1 MSNWRDDE
9 IRELLSV
16 RADPEIV
23 KQIQGTA
30 RDSVVY
36 DQITNRLRDRGV
48 FRAKAQVNN
57 KLKAL
62 KRQYHQVVDDNGQ
75 SGNNPKT
82 WCYFS
87 LCDAI
92 WGSSYSTNP
101 VALVGSME
109 TASTSRSPETLST
122 SSCPETPYSDTEEQT
137 PVQNCKKKMIAFSLE
152 NTKEAPAFSLGP
164 VVIKTEPSQS
174 RVVVAFGSSATAIS
188 SSVPA
193 SAAAG
198 PSEEDL
204 NVRKGDHSENKKF
217 EWGLQDSPWR
227 KVDWTEEKRND
238 LMQFITSYKPSCES
252 VPEARVLLLGPVGAG
267 KSSFISSVHSVFSG
281 RVTNR
286 AMVGSSSTSFTQKL
300 RSYTIRGRG
309 ESADQPTSLVFCDVM
324 GLGEGE
330 MSGLTL
336 HDTLAIIKG
345 HAPEGHKCSAEH
357 PVRPETAGY
366 VKKPSEKEGVHCV
379 AFVVDASKIDS
390 YSKGMGNTFRQLRE
404 HISDLGV
411 HQVALLTHVDKVCQE
426 TARDITKVYRSRLL
440 QHTMEKAGALLGM
453 CTSYIVPVKNY
464 SSSTRKIIKSV
475 MSVLSSNLSSKQE
488 KQLCALFEHGRLQLI
503 YKASVHGYS
512 AANFHQKCDHQGPT
526 ITVAYNKAGFVFGG
540 YTSKNYAQTGQN
552 VYDDKAFLFSIRDRN
567 IIRVQATN
575 PQYAF
580 TDANNA
586 GPNFAG
592 DLIFLYQNTA
602 AVYSNPGNY
611 YNFNAAEMHGN
622 DLQLTECEVYRVEE
636 HDLLDKPWRNI
647 EWDSARRKEL
657 VDSIKNYKPSISS
670 VDQARVVLI
679 GPIGAGKSSFFNS
692 INSIFQGHVTCRAMC
707 GSAGTSLTTQ
717 FRTYSIKA
725 GKDGKPLPIIL
736 CDTMG
741 LEENTGAGL
750 DVDDIT
756 NILKGH
762 VPDRYQ
768 FNPSGPLQSEDDQFR
783 KSVDLQ
789 DKIHCVSYVMD
800 CCKVTLMSSKLEE
813 KLVAI
818 RKKVNRMAI
827 PQLVLLTKVDEA
839 CSCVADDI
847 ENVYRCQYIE
857 RKIQEVSVRL
867 GIPVSCVVPVRNY
880 SRELELEPGCDVLLL
895 SAMQQMLRFADN
907 YFDDACE

>member
-1 MSNWRDDE
+1 
-9 IRELLSV
+9 
-16 RADPEIV
+16 
-23 KQIQGTA
+23 
-30 RDSVVY
+30 
-36 DQITNRLRDRGV
+36 
-48 FRAKAQVNN
+48 
-57 KLKAL
+57 
-62 KRQYHQVVDDNGQ
+62 
-75 SGNNPKT
+75 
-82 WCYFS
+82 
-87 LCDAI
+87 
-92 WGSSYSTNP
+92 
-101 VALVGSME
+101 
-109 TASTSRSPETLST
+109 
-122 SSCPETPYSDTEEQT
+122 
-137 PVQNCKKKMIAFSLE
+137 
-152 NTKEAPAFSLGP
+152 
-164 VVIKTEPSQS
+164 
-174 RVVVAFGSSATAIS
+174 
-188 SSVPA
+188 
-193 SAAAG
+193 
-198 PSEEDL
+198 
-204 NVRKGDHSENKKF
+204 
-217 EWGLQDSPWR
+217 
-227 KVDWTEEKRND
+227 
-238 LMQFITSYKPSCES
+238 MQFITSYKPSCES

-281 RVTNR
+281 RATNR

-309 ESADQPTSLVFCDVM
+309 ESADQPTSLVFCDAM

-345 HAPEGHKCSAEH
+345 HAPDGHKFSAEH
-357 PVRPETAGY
+357 PVWPETVGY
-366 VKKPSEKEGVHCV
+366 VKKPSQKERVHCV

-426 TARDITKVYRSRLL
+426 AARDITKVYRSRLL

-464 SSSTRKIIKSV
+464 SCELDVDEHTNTLLLSAVSHILQYVDLYFQDVAENKSLAGTGQIEIIKSI

-488 KQLCALFEHGRLQLI
+488 KQLCALFEHSRLHLI

-567 IIRVQATN
+567 IILVQATD

-580 TDANNA
+580 TDANNT

-592 DLIFLYQNTA
+592 NLIFLYQSRA

-647 EWDSARRKEL
+647 EWDSAMRKEL

-756 NILKGH
+756 SILKGH

-768 FNPSGPLQSEDDQFR
+768 FNPSGPLQSKDDQFH

-789 DKIHCVSYVMD
+789 DKIHCVAYVMD
-800 CCKVTLMSSKLEE
+800 CCKVTLISSKLEE
-813 KLVAI
+813 KLAAI

-839 CSCVADDI
+839 CSCVADNI
-847 ENVYRCQYIE
+847 ENVYHCQYIE

-867 GIPVSCVVPVRNY
+867 GIPVSCVVPVKSY
-880 SRELELEPGCDVLLL
+880 SRELELEPSCDVLLL
-895 SAMQQMLRFADN
+895 SAVQQMLRFADN
-907 YFDDACE
+907 YFDDICE